1 MQAPPLLFHCLQKL
15 KNMQVDEFAILMVD
29 DDWEDRSLLHD
40 TFEQLNLGNCIGF
53 AENGEDAIRYLKNC
67 EAQQKLPNLIVLDL
81 NMPKLNGRQTLE
93 LIKATPGWEGIA
105 VVIYSTSLNPKERDE
120 CMAKGAHS
128 FVIKPIT
135 YQQSLDTARLFFDL
149 SQTVC
154 G

>member
-1 MQAPPLLFHCLQKL
+1 
-15 KNMQVDEFAILMVD
+15 MQVDDRAILMVD
-29 DDWEDRSLLHD
+29 DDLEDRSLLQD
-40 TFEQLNLGNCIGF
+40 TFEQLNLGNRIGF

-67 EAQQKLPNLIVLDL
+67 EEQQKLPRLIVLDL

-93 LIKATPGWEGIA
+93 MIKSTPGWEGIT

-120 CMAKGAHS
+120 CLAKGAHS

-149 SQTVC
+149 SQSVF